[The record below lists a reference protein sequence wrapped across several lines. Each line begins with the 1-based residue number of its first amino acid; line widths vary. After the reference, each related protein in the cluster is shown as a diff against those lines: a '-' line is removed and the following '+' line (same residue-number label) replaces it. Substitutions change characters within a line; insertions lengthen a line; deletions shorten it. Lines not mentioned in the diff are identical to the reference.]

1 DAGVDVHSVLTAR
14 LTLNF
19 TKYRTT
25 QAVSAF
31 AEALLQRLSGLPGVT
46 SAAIGSTL
54 PLSGGRPN
62 DQTFRIEGIANAR
75 GGRGPH
81 SDLTAVS
88 PDYFRTTGIPILRGR
103 DFTTSDR
110 DTANIVGIV
119 SRRLAATYW
128 GSKDP

>member
-81 SDLTAVS
+81 PDVTGGGAGLFPPAGAPSLS
-88 PDYFRTTGIPILRGR
+88 PRG
-103 DFTTSDR
+103 
-110 DTANIVGIV
+110 
-119 SRRLAATYW
+119 
-128 GSKDP
+128 